1 MGHTVNWTTERRQF
15 RAVTEPT
22 NLIAWATDTSGQC
35 FYLSPEWFNFTGARN
50 EQGLGLTWISLVH
63 PDDMVKVRQEFRR
76 AHESRTAFGIP
87 FRLARAEGDYS
98 SVWGVGLPKFSDIG
112 HFEGFYGAVCLVE
125 EQNAESDRNADDQ
138 AETKRLV
145 TERERE
151 ILHLISY
158 GNTSETVASMLG
170 ITTRTVDTHIGNAC
184 AKLGA
189 FNRVHAVAIA
199 LRQDLL

>member
-1 MGHTVNWTTERRQF
+1 MGHSVHWTAERQRF
-15 RAVTEPT
+15 REVTEPT
-22 NLIAWATDTSGQC
+22 TLIAWASDTSGEC
-35 FYLSPEWFNFTGARN
+35 FYLSPEWFNFTGARS

-63 PDDMVKVRQEFRR
+63 PDDMARVKQEFRF
-76 AHESRTAFGIP
+76 AHDTRTAFGIA
-87 FRLARAEGDYS
+87 FRLARADGDYS
-98 SVWGVGLPKFSDIG
+98 NVWGIGLPKFGDNG
-112 HFEGFYGAVCLVE
+112 EFEGFYGAVCLIE
-125 EQNAESDRNADDQ
+125 EHQSELARQLENSVIS
-138 AETKRLV
+138 KRIL

-170 ITTRTVDTHIGNAC
+170 ITTRTVDTHIGNAG